1 MAKQQS
7 FGEKAAKKK
16 ADLKFKSVKMVVSS
30 RSQKTGQWRFNEKFV
45 KIPIEMDDIKFL
57 EQEFK
62 KA

>member
-7 FGEKAAKKK
+7 FGDKAAKKK
-16 ADLKFKSVKMVVSS
+16 SEIKFKSVKMVVSS

-45 KIPIEMDDIKFL
+45 KIPAEMDDVKFL

-62 KA
+62 KG

>member
-30 RSQKTGQWRFNEKFV
+30 RSPKTGQWRFNEKFV